1 MNDIP
6 EIPSRDGQAREAS
19 GQAER
24 RPLTTKIKYLRELYG
39 AHFANGW
46 DGEHTLGELLEANN
60 CESLVQYVRNFR
72 HYPRLKR

>member
-1 MNDIP
+1 MNDTP
-6 EIPSRDGQAREAS
+6 ENLGLDGLAREAN
-19 GQAER
+19 ER
-24 RPLTTKIKYLRELYG
+24 KPLTTKIKYLRELYG
-39 AHFANGW
+39 PHFASGW